1 MSEILKASTET
12 YADLDAARE
21 FGYSRMGESA
31 FNDFV
36 GRFQANQLA
45 IKTINGRL
53 RAGNLPESILK
64 TNVHILASVDTA
76 EELAIVQAG
85 ILQALD
91 NPEAYVA
98 AIISEYQEVA
108 DLETSM
114 AFSKMKGKVFYEDSI
129 DRLDLLTYSDT
140 LPKSLLLI
148 SQPSVISAELSQSHF
163 GYRWPVDFNL
173 DHNSWQVNDIEVITK
188 TN

>member
-85 ILQALD
+85 ILQA
-91 NPEAYVA
+91 
-98 AIISEYQEVA
+98 VA